1 MKTNVVFLSERL
13 RLGDRFSVLK
23 GNSFYTFQVMGMEI
37 NYKGHKHTY
46 WVSQVTETGKK
57 AA

>member
-1 MKTNVVFLSERL
+1 MKTNVVLMRERF

-23 GNSFYTFQVMGMEI
+23 GNRFYTFQVMGMEI

-46 WVSQVTETGKK
+46 WVSQVTEFKQK